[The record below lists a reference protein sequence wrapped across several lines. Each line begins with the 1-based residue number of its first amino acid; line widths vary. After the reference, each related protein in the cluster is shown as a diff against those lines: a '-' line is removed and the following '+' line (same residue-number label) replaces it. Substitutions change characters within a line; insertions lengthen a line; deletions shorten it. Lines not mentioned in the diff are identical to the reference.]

1 MIRALLDFRYLAQAP
16 VFSDESLR
24 KLTDALQLFHDH
36 KDAIMQAGVHDT
48 WEIPKLELLQ
58 SMVSSIRCSG
68 PVMQWSADATEHAH
82 VQEIKVPAWL
92 SNNQNYYDQIAR
104 YLDRSDKC
112 FCFDVATYFEAH
124 RQQTPLPDEDDL
136 DFDQED
142 NNIEL
147 DTPSLSEH
155 MNVSRSTVNYFAV
168 AEALSCGCI
177 PNALKPHHTFSSSST
192 AFHIT
197 NKPSLHMTV
206 DEAAVLFEV
215 PDLRPAIWEFLQCVQ
230 NRTNHDVS
238 SVRTQNLDCPLPFDR
253 IQVWY
258 KVCVQQFLH
267 HTDKRVDAPQ
277 TLRAFPHSPDRPHG
291 LYDTAIISP
300 GPDSDWP
307 WRGVEGKSIE
317 PLSYSVCIMISVLGH
332 IIVQL
337 RLIFRPVNA
346 DYLAAYI
353 QCFNII
359 SRQGNPGNIDPGTG
373 MHFLR
378 WAMTSHGRRIGDV
391 VLVSHIRSAAH
402 LIPNFGKEA
411 HSRLTRQNSYELST
425 EFWLNKYWSRE
436 FYYVLC
442 PS

>member
-1 MIRALLDFRYLAQAP
+1 
-16 VFSDESLR
+16 
-24 KLTDALQLFHDH
+24 
-36 KDAIMQAGVHDT
+36 MQASVCDA

-58 SMVSSIRCSG
+58 SVVSSIRCSG
-68 PVMQWSADATEHAH
+68 PVMQWSANATEHAH

-112 FCFDVATYFEAH
+112 FRFDVATYFEAH

-136 DFDQED
+136 DFDWED
-142 NNIEL
+142 NDIEL

-177 PNALKPHHTFSSSST
+177 PNALKPHRTFSSSST

-197 NKPSLHMTV
+197 NKPSLRMTV

-238 SVRTQNLDCPLPFDR
+238 GVRTQNLDCPLPFDR

-300 GPDSDWP
+300 GPDSDWL

-332 IIVQL
+332 IIIQL
-337 RLIFRPVNA
+337 RLIFHPVNA

-353 QCFNII
+353 QCFNIV
-359 SRQGNPGNIDPGTG
+359 SRQGNPGNINPGTG

-391 VLVSHIRSAAH
+391 VPVSHIRSAAH

-442 PS
+442 PL